1 MACVFSNWLCRTGNY
16 IITSYL
22 DKIVTCRISFS
33 GSLACVLML
42 LVMEA
47 GRRASLLNERKERD
61 VQYVWV

>member
-1 MACVFSNWLCRTGNY
+1 MYLVTGCVGNY

-33 GSLACVLML
+33 VSLACILIL

-47 GRRASLLNERKERD
+47 GRRESLLNERLKERD

>member
-1 MACVFSNWLCRTGNY
+1 MYLVTGCVGNY
-16 IITSYL
+16 IIASYL

-47 GRRASLLNERKERD
+47 GGRASLLNERLKEPD
-61 VQYVWV
+61 AQCVWV